1 MDIFENL
8 SDAIK
13 ETLESAI
20 QKSKVDV
27 EDKGDNLSNDEVELA
42 KKLNAIEEF
51 TIDRF
56 EGDFAVLENRNTG
69 KMIDVKK
76 ENLPENVKEGDILD
90 KINGKYTVNEEKTL
104 EAKERIKDKM
114 KKLWNN

>member
-56 EGDFAVLENRNTG
+56 EGDFAV
-69 KMIDVKK
+69 
-76 ENLPENVKEGDILD
+76 
-90 KINGKYTVNEEKTL
+90 
-104 EAKERIKDKM
+104 
-114 KKLWNN
+114 

>member
-20 QKSKVDV
+20 QKCKVDV

-90 KINGKYTVNEEKTL
+90 KINGKYTLNKEKTL
-104 EAKERIKDKM
+104 ETKNRIKDKM
-114 KKLWNN
+114 QKLWKN

>member
-42 KKLNAIEEF
+42 K
-51 TIDRF
+51 
-56 EGDFAVLENRNTG
+56 
-69 KMIDVKK
+69 
-76 ENLPENVKEGDILD
+76 
-90 KINGKYTVNEEKTL
+90 
-104 EAKERIKDKM
+104 
-114 KKLWNN
+114 

>member
-20 QKSKVDV
+20 QNSKVDV

-76 ENLPENVKEGDILD
+76 ENLPENVKEGEQT
-90 KINGKYTVNEEKTL
+90 YE
-104 EAKERIKDKM
+104 
-114 KKLWNN
+114 